1 MEIVNK
7 GKSQGW
13 KSILKIIIPYLVI
26 VGIFE
31 LIGGLIVGL
40 DSRHM
45 NANSQ
50 TSAQLFVTCFMGMV
64 GTLAVVWLFTTKVD
78 KKSFASI
85 GFDKTNMVK
94 DIVLG
99 LAMGFVIILSGFS
112 ILVLTHQL
120 QFIDIKFNALNL
132 LYSVGIF
139 VFVAVSEEVFTRG
152 YILRNLAFSFNKY
165 MALVVSALIFSLMH
179 LANPNAN
186 VVGLSIIF
194 LSGLVLGLPYLYT
207 KNLWFPIALH
217 FSWNFF
223 QGPIFG
229 FNVSGLN
236 FYKLIETKYATANN
250 WNGGEFGFEGSIVAV
265 FFLLCA
271 LTAIYFLFR
280 NRTAIEEPEV
290 EELESYSPITE
301 G

>member
-78 KKSFASI
+78 KKSFANIS
-85 GFDKTNMVK
+85 FDKTNMVK

-186 VVGLSIIF
+186 LVGLSIIF

-290 EELESYSPITE
+290 EELEAYSPITE

>member
-13 KSILKIIIPYLVI
+13 KNILKIIIPYLVVVAIFQI
-26 VGIFE
+26 VR
-31 LIGGLIVGL
+31 GLIMGL
-40 DSRHM
+40 DLKHM
-45 NANSQ
+45 QMKGQ

-64 GTLAVVWLFTTKVD
+64 GTLGVVWLFTTKVD
-78 KKSFASI
+78 KISFMSI
-85 GFDKTNMVK
+85 GFDRTKIIK
-94 DIVLG
+94 DIALG
-99 LAMGFVIILSGFS
+99 LAIGFFIMFSGFS
-112 ILVLTHQL
+112 SLILTHQL
-120 QFIDIKFNALNL
+120 QFVDIKFNALNFV
-132 LYSVGIF
+132 YSFGIF

-152 YILRNLAFSFNKY
+152 YILRNLVISFNKY
-165 MALVVSALIFSLMH
+165 VALVVSALIFSLMH

-265 FFLLCA
+265 FFLLGA
-271 LTAIYFLFR
+271 LTAIYFLFK
-280 NRTAIEEPEV
+280 NRKAVEEPEV
-290 EELESYSPITE
+290 EELEAYSPIA
-301 G
+301 

>member
-1 MEIVNK
+1 MELVNK

-26 VGIFE
+26 VVIFQ
-31 LIGGLIVGL
+31 IVGGLIMGL
-40 DSRHM
+40 DLRHM
-45 NANSQ
+45 QMASQ
-50 TSAQLFVTCFMGMV
+50 TTAQLFVTCFMGMV
-64 GTLAVVWLFTTKVD
+64 GTVGIVWLFTTKVD
-78 KKSFASI
+78 KKSFTSI
-85 GFDKTNMVK
+85 GFDRTKVIK
-94 DIVLG
+94 DIALG
-99 LAMGFVIILSGFS
+99 LAMGFVIMLSGYS

-120 QFIDIKFNALNL
+120 QFVDIKFNALNL
-132 LYSVGIF
+132 VYSVGVF

-152 YILRNLAFSFNKY
+152 YILRNLAVSFNKY
-165 MALVVSALIFSLMH
+165 VALVVSALIFSLMH

-186 VVGLSIIF
+186 LVGLSIIF
-194 LSGLVLGLPYLYT
+194 LSGLVLGLPYLYS

-250 WNGGEFGFEGSIVAV
+250 WNGGEFGFEGSILAI
-265 FFLLCA
+265 FFLLGA

-280 NRTAIEEPEV
+280 SRKAVEVLEV
-290 EELESYSPITE
+290 EELEAYSPIAQ

>member
-13 KSILKIIIPYLVI
+13 KSVLKIIIPYLVI

-64 GTLAVVWLFTTKVD
+64 GTIAVVWLFTTKVD
-78 KKSFASI
+78 KKSFANIS
-85 GFDKTNMVK
+85 FDKTNMVK

-186 VVGLSIIF
+186 LVGLSIIF

>member
-40 DSRHM
+40 DFSHM

-64 GTLAVVWLFTTKVD
+64 GTIAVVWLFTTKVD

-186 VVGLSIIF
+186 LVGLSIIF

>member
-13 KSILKIIIPYLVI
+13 KNILKIIIPYLVVVAIFQI
-26 VGIFE
+26 VR
-31 LIGGLIVGL
+31 GLIMGL
-40 DSRHM
+40 DLKHM
-45 NANSQ
+45 QMKGQ

-64 GTLAVVWLFTTKVD
+64 GTLGVVWLFTTKVD
-78 KKSFASI
+78 KISFMSI
-85 GFDKTNMVK
+85 GFDRTKIIK
-94 DIVLG
+94 DIALG
-99 LAMGFVIILSGFS
+99 LAIGFFIMFSGFS
-112 ILVLTHQL
+112 SLILTHQL
-120 QFIDIKFNALNL
+120 QFVDIKFNALNFV
-132 LYSVGIF
+132 YSFGIF

-152 YILRNLAFSFNKY
+152 YILRNLAISFNKY
-165 MALVVSALIFSLMH
+165 VALVVSALIFSLMH

-265 FFLLCA
+265 FFLLGA
-271 LTAIYFLFR
+271 LMAIYFLFK
-280 NRTAIEEPEV
+280 NRKAVEEPEV
-290 EELESYSPITE
+290 EELEAYSPIA
-301 G
+301 

>member
-1 MEIVNK
+1 MELVNK

-26 VGIFE
+26 DAIFQ
-31 LIGGLIVGL
+31 IVGGLIMGL
-40 DSRHM
+40 DLRHM
-45 NANSQ
+45 QMASQ
-50 TSAQLFVTCFMGMV
+50 TTAQLFVTCFMGMV
-64 GTLAVVWLFTTKVD
+64 GTVGIVWLFTTKVD
-78 KKSFASI
+78 KKSFTSI
-85 GFDKTNMVK
+85 GFDRTKVIK
-94 DIVLG
+94 DIALG
-99 LAMGFVIILSGFS
+99 LAMGFVIMLSGYS

-120 QFIDIKFNALNL
+120 QFVDIKFNALNL
-132 LYSVGIF
+132 VYSVGVF

-152 YILRNLAFSFNKY
+152 YILRNLAVSFNKY
-165 MALVVSALIFSLMH
+165 VALVVSALIFSLMH

-186 VVGLSIIF
+186 LVGLSIIF
-194 LSGLVLGLPYLYT
+194 LSGLVLGLPYLYS

-250 WNGGEFGFEGSIVAV
+250 WNGGEFGFEGSILAI

-280 NRTAIEEPEV
+280 SRNAVEEFEV
-290 EELESYSPITE
+290 EELEVEIETT
-301 G
+301 

>member
-26 VGIFE
+26 VAIFQ
-31 LIGGLIVGL
+31 IVGGLIMGL
-40 DSRHM
+40 DLRHM
-45 NANSQ
+45 QMASQ
-50 TSAQLFVTCFMGMV
+50 TTAQLFVTCFMGMV
-64 GTLAVVWLFTTKVD
+64 GTIGVVWLFTTKVD
-78 KKSFASI
+78 KKSFTSI
-85 GFDKTNMVK
+85 GFDRTKVIK
-94 DIVLG
+94 DIALG
-99 LAMGFVIILSGFS
+99 LAMGFVIMLSGYS

-120 QFIDIKFNALNL
+120 QFVDIKFNALNL
-132 LYSVGIF
+132 VYSVGIF

-152 YILRNLAFSFNKY
+152 YILRNLAVSFNKY
-165 MALVVSALIFSLMH
+165 VALVVSALIFSLMH

-186 VVGLSIIF
+186 LVGLSIIF

-250 WNGGEFGFEGSIVAV
+250 WNGGEFGFEGSILAI

-280 NRTAIEEPEV
+280 SRKAVEELEV
-290 EELESYSPITE
+290 EELEVYSPITQ

>member
-13 KSILKIIIPYLVI
+13 KNILKIIIPYFVVVTIFQLV
-26 VGIFE
+26 
-31 LIGGLIVGL
+31 GGLIVGL
-40 DSRHM
+40 DFRHM
-45 NANSQ
+45 QANSQ
-50 TSAQLFVTCFMGMV
+50 TTAQLFVTYFMGMV
-64 GTLAVVWLFTTKVD
+64 GTLGLVWLFTTKVD
-78 KKSFASI
+78 KKSFISI
-85 GFDKTNMVK
+85 GFDKTKIVK
-94 DIVLG
+94 DIALG
-99 LAMGFVIILSGFS
+99 LTMGFVIILLGFS
-112 ILVLTHQL
+112 ILVVTHQL
-120 QFIDIKFNALNL
+120 QFVDIKFNTLNL
-132 LYSVGIF
+132 VYSVGIF

-152 YILRNLAFSFNKY
+152 YILRNLVVSFNKY
-165 MALVVSALIFSLMH
+165 VALVVSALIFSLMH
-179 LANPNAN
+179 LGNPNIN
-186 VVGLSIIF
+186 LVGLSIIF

-265 FFLLCA
+265 FFLLGA
-271 LTAIYFLFR
+271 LTAIYFLFK
-280 NRTAIEEPEV
+280 NRETVEEPEV
-290 EELESYSPITE
+290 EELEVEIETT
-301 G
+301 

>member
-64 GTLAVVWLFTTKVD
+64 GTIAVVWLFTTKVD
-78 KKSFASI
+78 KKSFANIS
-85 GFDKTNMVK
+85 FDKTNMVK

-186 VVGLSIIF
+186 LVGLSIIF

>member
-64 GTLAVVWLFTTKVD
+64 GTIAVVWLFTTKVD
-78 KKSFASI
+78 KKSFANIS
-85 GFDKTNMVK
+85 FDKTNMVK

-290 EELESYSPITE
+290 EELEAYSPITE

>member
-290 EELESYSPITE
+290 EELEAYSPITE

>member
-1 MEIVNK
+1 VR
-7 GKSQGW
+7 
-13 KSILKIIIPYLVI
+13 
-26 VGIFE
+26 
-31 LIGGLIVGL
+31 GLIMGL
-40 DSRHM
+40 DLKHM
-45 NANSQ
+45 QMKGQ

-64 GTLAVVWLFTTKVD
+64 GTLGVVWLFTTKVD
-78 KKSFASI
+78 KISFMSI
-85 GFDKTNMVK
+85 GFDRTKIIK
-94 DIVLG
+94 DIALG
-99 LAMGFVIILSGFS
+99 LAIGFFIMFSGFS
-112 ILVLTHQL
+112 SLILTHQL
-120 QFIDIKFNALNL
+120 QFVDIKFNALNFV
-132 LYSVGIF
+132 YSFGIF

-152 YILRNLAFSFNKY
+152 YILRNLAISFNKY
-165 MALVVSALIFSLMH
+165 VALVVSALIFSLMH

-265 FFLLCA
+265 FFLLGA
-271 LTAIYFLFR
+271 LMAIYFLFK
-280 NRTAIEEPEV
+280 NRKAVEEPEV
-290 EELESYSPITE
+290 EELEAYSPIA
-301 G
+301 

>member
-26 VGIFE
+26 VVIFQ
-31 LIGGLIVGL
+31 IVGGLIMGL
-40 DSRHM
+40 DLRHM
-45 NANSQ
+45 QMASQ
-50 TSAQLFVTCFMGMV
+50 TTAQLFVTCFMGMV
-64 GTLAVVWLFTTKVD
+64 GTVGIVWLFTTKVD
-78 KKSFASI
+78 KKSFTSI
-85 GFDKTNMVK
+85 GFHKTKIIK
-94 DIVLG
+94 DIALE
-99 LAMGFVIILSGFS
+99 LTMGFVIMLSGFS

-120 QFIDIKFNALNL
+120 QFVDIKFNALSL
-132 LYSVGIF
+132 FHSVGVF
-139 VFVAVSEEVFTRG
+139 VFVAVSEEIFTRG
-152 YILRNLAFSFNKY
+152 YILRNLAVSFNKY
-165 MALVVSALIFSLMH
+165 VALVVSALIFSLMH

-186 VVGLSIIF
+186 LVGLSIIF

-236 FYKLIETKYATANN
+236 FYKLIETKYATPNN
-250 WNGGEFGFEGSIVAV
+250 WNGGEFGFEGSILAV
-265 FFLLCA
+265 FFLLGA

-280 NRTAIEEPEV
+280 NRKDVEELEV
-290 EELESYSPITE
+290 EELEAYSPIAQ

>member
-1 MEIVNK
+1 M
-7 GKSQGW
+7 
-13 KSILKIIIPYLVI
+13 
-26 VGIFE
+26 
-31 LIGGLIVGL
+31 GL
-40 DSRHM
+40 DLRHM
-45 NANSQ
+45 QMASQ
-50 TSAQLFVTCFMGMV
+50 TTAQLFVTCFMGMV
-64 GTLAVVWLFTTKVD
+64 GTVGIVWLFTTKVD
-78 KKSFASI
+78 KKSFTSI
-85 GFDKTNMVK
+85 GFDRTKVIK
-94 DIVLG
+94 DIALG
-99 LAMGFVIILSGFS
+99 LAMGFVIMLSGYS

-120 QFIDIKFNALNL
+120 QFVDIKFNALNL
-132 LYSVGIF
+132 VYSVGVF

-152 YILRNLAFSFNKY
+152 YILRNLAVSFNKY
-165 MALVVSALIFSLMH
+165 VALVVSALIFSLMH

-186 VVGLSIIF
+186 LVGLSIIF
-194 LSGLVLGLPYLYT
+194 LSGLVLGLPYLYS

-250 WNGGEFGFEGSIVAV
+250 WNGGEFGFEGSILAI

-280 NRTAIEEPEV
+280 SRNAVEEFEV
-290 EELESYSPITE
+290 EELEVEIETT
-301 G
+301 

>member
-13 KSILKIIIPYLVI
+13 KSILKIIIPYLVVVAIFQI
-26 VGIFE
+26 V
-31 LIGGLIVGL
+31 GGLIVGL
-40 DSRHM
+40 DLRHM
-45 NANSQ
+45 QMASQ
-50 TSAQLFVTCFMGMV
+50 TTAQLFVTCFMGMV
-64 GTLAVVWLFTTKVD
+64 GTIAIVWLFTTKVD
-78 KKSFASI
+78 KKSFISI
-85 GFDKTNMVK
+85 GFDKTKIIK
-94 DIVLG
+94 DIALG
-99 LAMGFVIILSGFS
+99 LAMGFVIMLSGFF

-120 QFIDIKFNALNL
+120 QFVDIKFNALNL
-132 LYSVGIF
+132 VYSVGIF

-152 YILRNLAFSFNKY
+152 YLLRNLAFSFNKY
-165 MALVVSALIFSLMH
+165 VALVVSALVFSLMH

-186 VVGLSIIF
+186 LVGLSIIF

-229 FNVSGLN
+229 YNVSGMN
-236 FYKLIETKYATANN
+236 FYKLIETKYTTPNN

-265 FFLLCA
+265 FFLLGA
-271 LTAIYFLFR
+271 LAVIYFLFR
-280 NRTAIEEPEV
+280 NRTAVEEQPEV
-290 EELESYSPITE
+290 E
-301 G
+301 

>member
-13 KSILKIIIPYLVI
+13 KSILKITIPYLVI
-26 VGIFE
+26 VAVFE

-40 DSRHM
+40 DFRHM
-45 NANSQ
+45 QANSQ
-50 TSAQLFVTCFMGMV
+50 TTAQLFVTYFMGMV
-64 GTLAVVWLFTTKVD
+64 GTLGLVWLFTTKVD
-78 KKSFASI
+78 KKSFISI
-85 GFDKTNMVK
+85 GFDKTKIVK
-94 DIVLG
+94 DIALG
-99 LAMGFVIILSGFS
+99 LTMGFVIILLGFS
-112 ILVLTHQL
+112 ILILTHQL
-120 QFIDIKFNALNL
+120 QFVDIMFNALNL
-132 LYSVGIF
+132 VYSVGVF

-152 YILRNLAFSFNKY
+152 YILRNLVVSFNKY
-165 MALVVSALIFSLMH
+165 VALVVSALVFSLMH
-179 LANPNAN
+179 LGNPNIN
-186 VVGLSIIF
+186 LVGLSIIF

-236 FYKLIETKYATANN
+236 FYKLIETKYATPNN

-265 FFLLCA
+265 FFLLGA
-271 LTAIYFLFR
+271 LAVIYFLFR
-280 NRTAIEEPEV
+280 NRKAVEEPEV
-290 EELESYSPITE
+290 EDLEVYSPIVQD
-301 G
+301 

>member
-13 KSILKIIIPYLVI
+13 KSVLKIIIPYLVI

-64 GTLAVVWLFTTKVD
+64 GTIAVVWLFTTKVD
-78 KKSFASI
+78 KKSFANIS
-85 GFDKTNMVK
+85 FDKTNMVK

-186 VVGLSIIF
+186 LVGLSIIF

-223 QGPIFG
+223 QGPVFG

>member
-13 KSILKIIIPYLVI
+13 KSVLKIIIPYLVI

-64 GTLAVVWLFTTKVD
+64 GTIAVVWLFTTKVD
-78 KKSFASI
+78 KKSFANIS
-85 GFDKTNMVK
+85 FDKTNMVK

-186 VVGLSIIF
+186 LVGLSIIF

-223 QGPIFG
+223 QGPVFG
-229 FNVSGLN
+229 FNVSGMN
-236 FYKLIETKYATANN
+236 FYKLIETKYATPND

-265 FFLLCA
+265 FFLLGA

-280 NRTAIEEPEV
+280 NRKAVEEPEV
-290 EELESYSPITE
+290 EELEAYSPIAQ

>member
-64 GTLAVVWLFTTKVD
+64 GTIAVVWLFTTKVD
-78 KKSFASI
+78 KKSFANIS
-85 GFDKTNMVK
+85 FDKTNMVK

-186 VVGLSIIF
+186 LVGLSIIF

-290 EELESYSPITE
+290 EELEAYSPITE

>member
-13 KSILKIIIPYLVI
+13 KSVLKIIIPYLVI

-64 GTLAVVWLFTTKVD
+64 GTIAVVWLFTTKVD
-78 KKSFASI
+78 KKSFANI
-85 GFDKTNMVK
+85 GFDKTNMIK

-120 QFIDIKFNALNL
+120 QFIDIKLNALNL

-186 VVGLSIIF
+186 LVGLSIIF

-290 EELESYSPITE
+290 EELEAYSPITE

>member
-13 KSILKIIIPYLVI
+13 KSVLKIIIPYLVI

-64 GTLAVVWLFTTKVD
+64 GTIAVVWLFTTKVD
-78 KKSFASI
+78 KKSFANIS
-85 GFDKTNMVK
+85 FDKTNMVK

-186 VVGLSIIF
+186 LVGLSIIF

-271 LTAIYFLFR
+271 LTVIYFLFR

-290 EELESYSPITE
+290 EELEAYFPITE

>member
-40 DSRHM
+40 DFRHM

-50 TSAQLFVTCFMGMV
+50 TSSQLFVTCFMGMV

-78 KKSFASI
+78 KKSFANI

-132 LYSVGIF
+132 LYSIGIF

-290 EELESYSPITE
+290 EELEAYSPITE

>member
-26 VGIFE
+26 VAIFQ
-31 LIGGLIVGL
+31 IVGGLIVGL
-40 DSRHM
+40 DMKHM
-45 NANSQ
+45 QIEGQ
-50 TSAQLFVTCFMGMV
+50 TSSQLFGTCFMGMV
-64 GTLAVVWLFTTKVD
+64 GTIAVVWLFTTKVD
-78 KKSFASI
+78 KKSFISI
-85 GFDKTNMVK
+85 GFDKTKIIK
-94 DIVLG
+94 DIALG
-99 LAMGFVIILSGFS
+99 LAMGFVIMLSGFS
-112 ILVLTHQL
+112 ILILTHQL
-120 QFIDIKFNALNL
+120 QFVDIKFNALNL
-132 LYSVGIF
+132 VYSVGIF

-152 YILRNLAFSFNKY
+152 YILRNLAISFNKY
-165 MALVVSALIFSLMH
+165 VALVVSALLFSLMH

-186 VVGLSIIF
+186 LVGLSIIF

-207 KNLWFPIALH
+207 RNLWFPIALH

-229 FNVSGLN
+229 FNVSGMN
-236 FYKLIETKYATANN
+236 FYKLIETKYAAPNN

-271 LTAIYFLFR
+271 LAIIYFLFR
-280 NRTAIEEPEV
+280 NRTAVEEPEV
-290 EELESYSPITE
+290 EELETYSPIVQ

>member
-13 KSILKIIIPYLVI
+13 KSVLKIIIPYLVI

-64 GTLAVVWLFTTKVD
+64 GTIAVVWLFTTKVD
-78 KKSFASI
+78 KKSFANIS
-85 GFDKTNMVK
+85 FDKTNMVK

-186 VVGLSIIF
+186 LVGLSIIF

-290 EELESYSPITE
+290 EELEAYSPITE

>member
-1 MEIVNK
+1 MKLVNK

-26 VGIFE
+26 VAIFQ
-31 LIGGLIVGL
+31 IVGALIMGL
-40 DSRHM
+40 DLKHLKM
-45 NANSQ
+45 ADQ
-50 TSAQLFVTCFMGMV
+50 TTSQLFVTCFMGMI
-64 GTLAVVWLFTTKVD
+64 GTIAVVWLFTTKVD
-78 KKSFASI
+78 KKSFMSI
-85 GFDKTNMVK
+85 GFDTTNMVK
-94 DIVLG
+94 DIALG
-99 LAMGFVIILSGFS
+99 LAMGFVIMLSGFS

-120 QFIDIKFNALNL
+120 QFVDIKFNALKL
-132 LYSVGIF
+132 VYSVGIF

-165 MALVVSALIFSLMH
+165 VALVVSALIFSLMH

-186 VVGLSIIF
+186 LVGLSIIF
-194 LSGLVLGLPYLYT
+194 LSGLILGLPYLYT
-207 KNLWFPIALH
+207 RNLWFPIALH

-223 QGPIFG
+223 QGPVFG
-229 FNVSGLN
+229 FNVSGMN
-236 FYKLIETKYATANN
+236 FYKLIETKYTTPNN

-265 FFLLCA
+265 FFLLGA

-280 NRTAIEEPEV
+280 NRKAVEEPEI
-290 EELESYSPITE
+290 EELEAYSPIAQ